1 MARHATDIAMPI
13 NTRPVLDPRWAFHH
27 RGVASSFQIC
37 DVTIYNENLRSRVY
51 NATTNAWDSN
61 ETSVWSGKARIQPLA
76 TAADRN
82 MTGNNTEVQR
92 VEIQIDFA
100 GTVIAD
106 IRPGNY
112 IHVSASPL
120 DANLTKFVYIIKSVM
135 NSSNPWQRT
144 LMCEV
149 DMEADPSA

>member
-1 MARHATDIAMPI
+1 MGI

-27 RGVASSFQIC
+27 RGVSTSFQIC
-37 DVTIYNENLRSRVY
+37 DVNIYNEQLSSRVY
-51 NATTNAWDSN
+51 NPTTNAWDST
-61 ETSVWSGKARIQPLA
+61 ETSIWAGKARIQPLA

-92 VEIQIDFA
+92 VEMQIDFA
-100 GTVIAD
+100 GSSIAD
-106 IRPGNY
+106 IRPGSY
-112 IHVSASPL
+112 VIVSNSPL
-120 DANLTKFVYIIKSVM
+120 DANLTKFIYIVKSVM